1 VTTFEGTTNGEGR
14 RIVVVAARFNGQITD
29 TLVAGALDALTHHGT
44 DPGDVD
50 VVWVPGAFEI
60 PVVARRFAHAGAHDA
75 IVCLG
80 AVIKGDT
87 YHFELVANET
97 ARAIMDI
104 SAETGVPVIFEVLAT
119 NDLAQAEARAGGSH
133 GNKGWEA
140 AEAALRMADLLAR
153 LPKGDPR

>member
-1 VTTFEGTTNGEGR
+1 VA
-14 RIVVVAARFNGQITD
+14 IVSARFNGRVTD
-29 TLVAGALDALTHHGT
+29 TLVAGAVDALNRHGV
-44 DPGDVD
+44 DADDVD

-60 PVVARRFAHAGAHDA
+60 PLVARRLADTATYDA
-75 IVCLG
+75 IICLG

-119 NDLAQAEARAGGSH
+119 QDLAQAEARAGGSH

-140 AEAALRMADLLAR
+140 AEAALRMADLLAQ
-153 LPKGDPR
+153 LPKGDAR